1 MNRYYEELQTRLKKR
16 RSDGWTNQRMAE
28 LAETSQT
35 HINRLL
41 NGDAEQFAK
50 VAFGTLLRLFPSF
63 FAPCLEPRTGTPLTA
78 DEIKLILD
86 YRASSP
92 EGRELVRGLA
102 ANAAASARGEKSSVG

>member
-1 MNRYYEELQTRLKKR
+1 MKKYFEALQNLLKAR
-16 RSDGWTNQRMAE
+16 RSAGQTNQHIADI
-28 LAETSQT
+28 AGCTQQ

-41 NGDAEQFAK
+41 NRNPELFGK
-50 VAFGTLLRLFPSF
+50 VKLETLLRLFPSF

-78 DEIKLILD
+78 EEVKLILD